1 MHDLVIRNANIV
13 DGTGADAHSGDIAI
27 DGGTIAQVGGT
38 ASAGKREIA
47 ANGAMASPGWVDV
60 HTHYD
65 GQVTWDPVVS
75 PSSWHGVTSIV
86 MGNCGVGFAP
96 VKPSDH
102 NMLIELMEGVEDIPS
117 AALHEGVP
125 WNWESFPEFMDAL
138 EAMPRAID
146 VATQVPHNPVRAY
159 VMGEDAGTD
168 RTSTTE
174 EREKMAA
181 IVAEGMASGALG
193 FTTSRTKFHRTSTG
207 DHVPSHFADLEELR
221 TIVQS
226 LKSHGDGV
234 IGLLC
239 DFDEPEKDIA
249 GFRQLA
255 VESGRPLYYLL
266 VQFDEHPDR
275 WRKVL
280 ELSRP
285 GDDGAV
291 IHPQV
296 CPRPVG
302 FFLGLECTFN
312 PFVSRGAYR
321 EIADLPLDERVKRMR
336 DPEVRRKILSQVRDH
351 KSNLM
356 QQVTGAFDKMYRL
369 GDPPNYEP
377 SEADSIL
384 SIAKREGRE
393 AQEVAYDMLLERDGH
408 ELIYLPFTNYTD
420 RNHEVILEMLRDE
433 QSLFGL
439 GDGGAHCGLICD
451 ATIPTY
457 LLTHWVRD
465 RKRGDRLPLEWIIK
479 RQTRDNANFFGL
491 HDRGVLAPGMK
502 ADVNLIDMDR
512 LTLRPP
518 HIVHDLPAGGRRLVQ
533 EADGYL
539 ATIQSGAVTFEEG
552 THTGALPGKLVR
564 GRQKGPAT

>member
-1 MHDLVIRNANIV
+1 
-13 DGTGADAHSGDIAI
+13 
-27 DGGTIAQVGGT
+27 
-38 ASAGKREIA
+38 
-47 ANGAMASPGWVDV
+47 MASPGWVDV

-117 AALHEGVP
+117 AALNEGVP

-393 AQEVAYDMLLERDGH
+393 PQEVAYDMLLERDGH